1 MRALVLTLLAAFA
14 LRAMAAE
21 TLYATSLRTQ
31 VGGTA
36 VIAGNL
42 YTIDPATGASTLVGA
57 IRIDGTPVGLISIA
71 ENPKTHTLYGLTAGR
86 AQSTPASIVILDL
99 QTATATIVAPL
110 STRGSDMG
118 FDADGTL
125 YMWAPDLD
133 RLTKVDIASGQ
144 ATPMSAKLVDTAGG
158 GLAID
163 SREHRA
169 LVAVTGAAGSLDIV
183 DLKTGETTRGPK
195 LAGAPY
201 TTAIDNLTFSPSGEL
216 FAVNSNGGVPSRASL
231 IVIDPD
237 SGKARNV
244 GALPDDTRG
253 LIFAAPR
260 KVPLSEFPVRAY
272 ALIALAFIALAV
284 LAYAFLHKG
293 TVK

>member
-1 MRALVLTLLAAFA
+1 MRILILTLLAASVPCVH
-14 LRAMAAE
+14 AAE

-42 YTIDPATGASTLVGA
+42 YTIDPATGASSLIGA
-57 IRIDGTPVGLISIA
+57 IRVDGTPVGLISIA
-71 ENPKTHTLYGLTAGR
+71 ENPKTHTLYGLTAGL
-86 AQSTPASIVILDL
+86 AQSTPPSIVTLDL

-118 FDADGTL
+118 FDSDGTL

-133 RLTKVDIASGQ
+133 RLTKVDVASGQ

-169 LVAVTGAAGSLDIV
+169 LVAVTGAAGTLDAV
-183 DLKTGETTRGPK
+183 DLRTGDTTRGPSIV
-195 LAGAPY
+195 GAPY
-201 TTAIDNLTFSPSGEL
+201 PTAIDNLTFSPTGEL
-216 FAVNSNGGVPSRASL
+216 YAVNSNGGVPSRASL
-231 IVIDPD
+231 IVIDTD

-272 ALIALAFIALAV
+272 TLVGLAIVALAV
-284 LAYAFLHKG
+284 LAYAFLHKRD
-293 TVK
+293 VK